1 MMESVLNIVCNM
13 HIIKSAL
20 ANIFCIAQRRKR
32 IIIIKITKFIK
43 KHDTESMLYFF
54 YEVKFSSPACYLQE
68 IRRDATLVF

>member
-32 IIIIKITKFIK
+32 IIIKITKFIK
-43 KHDTESMLYFF
+43 KHDTVSMLYFF
-54 YEVKFSSPACYLQE
+54 YEVKFSSPACYHRE